1 MSPRRLQC
9 ESRSAMTSMP
19 ICCYATRRS
28 RRPRAALVEER
39 MFPSWRL
46 AVLCAFTIAAV
57 SGVHAQDDPV
67 RVEGG
72 LIAGTRGADTSI
84 HVFKGISFAAPP
96 VGAGRWM
103 PPQPVTPW
111 SGVRKTDAFSPMC
124 MQPQRPPE
132 GSNLHDGTPETISED
147 CLYLNVWTPVA
158 GTLAASEKR
167 PVMVWIYGG
176 LFRVGSAATG
186 LFNGEA
192 LARKGIVFV
201 SFNYRVGPLGIWRI
215 PTWPENP
222 VVEPQAT
229 MHCLT
234 RSPR

>member
-1 MSPRRLQC
+1 
-9 ESRSAMTSMP
+9 
-19 ICCYATRRS
+19 
-28 RRPRAALVEER
+28 

-201 SFNYRVGPLGIWRI
+201 SFNYRVGPFGYLAHPDLARESSRGASGNYALLDQIAALKWYKPTLRGLAAI
-215 PTWPENP
+215 PIG
-222 VVEPQAT
+222 
-229 MHCLT
+229 
-234 RSPR
+234 